1 MTKELIDNLAQDPD
15 PHSAYIEDFELR
27 EMAIAW
33 AVEIRNAFEL
43 ANSKEERHALNE
55 HYLSLLENMDPALAK
70 RFNGYL
76 SKSMLNGTHK
86 EWREPSERIRKT
98 LQPKE

>member
-1 MTKELIDNLAQDPD
+1 MTKELVDTLIQEPS
-15 PHSAYIEDFELR
+15 PHSAYIEDSELR
-27 EMAIAW
+27 DMAIVW

-43 ANSKEERHALNE
+43 APKEEHRALNE
-55 HYLSLLENMDPALAK
+55 HYLSLLENMDPTVKK

-76 SKSMLNGTHK
+76 TNETTLA

-98 LQPKE
+98 LLPK